1 MEIKELAEGIQKAFT
16 EYKTTNDERLEK
28 IEKGQSVVDLEA
40 KLAKISEAMDA
51 MKERL
56 DEAEMKANRAGMGGA
71 TEGKSEHEK
80 AFMSFLRKGVEDGLA
95 DLQKKALNIGTDAAG
110 GYAVPEQLDRS
121 ILDLMRD
128 DNPMRRIANVI
139 TMGGAEYKKLVN
151 LHGTASGWVGE
162 TDSRPAT
169 DSPTLASIT
178 PFMGELYAMPQ
189 ATQNMLDDVFFNA
202 EQWLKTELSEAFAEK
217 EGAAFLTG
225 TGTKMPK
232 GFLAYTS
239 AETADASRTFG
250 QLEHMTTADATAITG
265 DELLGLT
272 YKLKK
277 GMRSGAKWLF
287 NKATLATVRKLKDG
301 DGQYLW
307 TPGLAAGQSNT
318 LLGYSVEE
326 CEDMAGIAAGEV
338 PVAFGD
344 FKRGYTI
351 VDRIGIRMLRD
362 PYTTKPYVSFYTT
375 KRVGGMVVDSN
386 AIKLLKMKSA

>member
-16 EYKTTNDERLEK
+16 EYKTTNDERIKKL
-28 IEKGQSVVDLEA
+28 EKGQSVVDIEA
-40 KLAKISEAMDA
+40 KLVKISESMDSYKDR
-51 MKERL
+51 M
-56 DEAEMKANRAGMGGA
+56 DEMEMKANRTGMGGA

-80 AFMSFLRKGVEDGLA
+80 AFMGFIRKGVEDGLA
-95 DLQKKALNIGTDAAG
+95 DLQKKALNIGTDADG

-162 TDSRPAT
+162 TDYRQVT

-250 QLEHMTTADATAITG
+250 QLEHMTTADATAITA
-265 DELLGLT
+265 DELLELT